1 MIENC
6 IVGSGFSAAITYLL
20 LNKKSDV
27 FSVVSEKKLKK
38 IGLNK
43 RDNLVSNKLFSKKVF
58 SMGTINYQLK
68 KGIFHDT
75 NTLGGNTNIWGGHVD
90 LKKISKKLIKYLEE
104 NGLFFKDLS
113 YQETGTNSN
122 LESIVQIQDKNQNIF
137 SSKLVFNKINDFF
150 LYSFLIKKKKI
161 ILNLINLKTLKTK
174 KIKVKKLFL
183 CLGTI
188 QLIELLK
195 RSNYLKDKDV
205 ITLTEFD
212 HELKVKFKKN
222 VISKKEN
229 TSIKYKF
236 SRAIGHYLGIQSFKK
251 FLKLLNFIPIY
262 IEQIFYNKKKI
273 YQFFLINQTLKEIN
287 NYNFKKFGDSIH
299 YCGMKI
305 NNTKISDYLKKI
317 NNNIF
322 GFGMSFV
329 SQSRPGPISNDII
342 LDIFK
347 KLEKNKSLKKF

>member
-150 LYSFLIKKKKI
+150 LYSFLIKKKK
-161 ILNLINLKTLKTK
+161 
-174 KIKVKKLFL
+174 
-183 CLGTI
+183 
-188 QLIELLK
+188 
-195 RSNYLKDKDV
+195 
-205 ITLTEFD
+205 
-212 HELKVKFKKN
+212 
-222 VISKKEN
+222 
-229 TSIKYKF
+229 
-236 SRAIGHYLGIQSFKK
+236 
-251 FLKLLNFIPIY
+251 
-262 IEQIFYNKKKI
+262 
-273 YQFFLINQTLKEIN
+273 
-287 NYNFKKFGDSIH
+287 
-299 YCGMKI
+299 
-305 NNTKISDYLKKI
+305 
-317 NNNIF
+317 
-322 GFGMSFV
+322 
-329 SQSRPGPISNDII
+329 
-342 LDIFK
+342 
-347 KLEKNKSLKKF
+347 

>member
-1 MIENC
+1 MI
-6 IVGSGFSAAITYLL
+6 
-20 LNKKSDV
+20 
-27 FSVVSEKKLKK
+27 
-38 IGLNK
+38 
-43 RDNLVSNKLFSKKVF
+43 
-58 SMGTINYQLK
+58 
-68 KGIFHDT
+68 
-75 NTLGGNTNIWGGHVD
+75 
-90 LKKISKKLIKYLEE
+90 
-104 NGLFFKDLS
+104 
-113 YQETGTNSN
+113 
-122 LESIVQIQDKNQNIF
+122 
-137 SSKLVFNKINDFF
+137 FF
-150 LYSFLIKKKKI
+150 LHSFLIKKKEI

-195 RSNYLKDKDV
+195 RSNYLKDNDV

-212 HELKVKFKKN
+212 HEFKVKFKKN

-229 TSIKYKF
+229 TTIKYKF
-236 SRAIGHYLGIQSFKK
+236 SRAMGHYLGIQSFKK

-262 IEQIFYNKKKI
+262 VEQIFYNKKKI
-273 YQFFLINQTLKEIN
+273 YQLFLINQTLKEIN
-287 NYNFKKFGDSIH
+287 NSNLKKFGDSIH

-305 NNTKISDYLKKI
+305 NNTTISDYLKKI

-329 SQSRPGPISNDII
+329 SQSKPGPISNDII

-347 KLEKNKSLKKF
+347 KLEKNKSLRKF

>member
-113 YQETGTNSN
+113 YQDTGTNSN

-195 RSNYLKDKDV
+195 R
-205 ITLTEFD
+205 
-212 HELKVKFKKN
+212 
-222 VISKKEN
+222 
-229 TSIKYKF
+229 
-236 SRAIGHYLGIQSFKK
+236 
-251 FLKLLNFIPIY
+251 
-262 IEQIFYNKKKI
+262 
-273 YQFFLINQTLKEIN
+273 
-287 NYNFKKFGDSIH
+287 
-299 YCGMKI
+299 
-305 NNTKISDYLKKI
+305 
-317 NNNIF
+317 
-322 GFGMSFV
+322 
-329 SQSRPGPISNDII
+329 
-342 LDIFK
+342 
-347 KLEKNKSLKKF
+347 